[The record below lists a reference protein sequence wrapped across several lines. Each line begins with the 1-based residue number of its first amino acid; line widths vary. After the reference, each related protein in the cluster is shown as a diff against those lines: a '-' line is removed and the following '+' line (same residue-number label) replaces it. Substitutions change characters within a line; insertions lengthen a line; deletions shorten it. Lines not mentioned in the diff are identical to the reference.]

1 MLGRWE
7 IDTEYEEEW
16 IQIEMMK
23 REEQHRREDE
33 KSQQSHFFQ

>member
-16 IQIEMMK
+16 IQIETMK

-33 KSQQSHFFQ
+33 KSQQIHFFQ